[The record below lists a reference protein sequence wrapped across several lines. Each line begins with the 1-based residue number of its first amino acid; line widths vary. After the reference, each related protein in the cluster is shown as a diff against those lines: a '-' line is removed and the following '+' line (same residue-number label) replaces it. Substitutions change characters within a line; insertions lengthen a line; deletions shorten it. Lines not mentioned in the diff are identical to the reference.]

1 MPRTAKP
8 INLPEQSLLDQIT
21 TDIEQQGWETV
32 RDEIAQVYRQRL
44 AKIKL
49 ESHNLTESELKKRRF
64 KKLSR
69 SELVTLALAFLYHL
83 IELNQQ
89 GQDTEEVI
97 RLFAIAETTF
107 LEKGYPPETIAKNH
121 HPLYINILRDAV
133 NLGKLPLNEHN
144 SYYLEV
150 PDAETGE
157 LIEIQQ
163 HYAQL
168 YLKYDPQFYVLLK
181 RKTTQNNN
189 LKQLEPQP
197 INLPAYLEKTRQL
210 LASDNYTELAAGI
223 AAASG
228 RRFSEIIERGHPS
241 LPDHP
246 TSPYQFLFS
255 GQLKKSQDTQ
265 PYLTYSLLPA
275 EEVIQA
281 IALLRNIPKIKS
293 LTGATI
299 QKLNS
304 LNPAINFQVKK
315 HFQDTGIIQVLPGEA
330 SVSIQNLR
338 GAYGEIA
345 THFFCPNRAS
355 FPRFLS
361 ASLGHLIGDETQT
374 HALSSSTQ
382 HYFHYFL
389 TDENGHQIDSM
400 GVKLHEPLDDSA
412 LSSSSSSMAQRTIL
426 HLHRTT
432 LHLFKSFQGENMS
445 ENETLIHLID
455 QAQLVSQ
462 LQQQLHQAQQQIQA
476 LKSQLAST
484 TTPETPTPEIPSSST
499 TVTTD
504 ETPQPLPN
512 NNTHPMDAVMLLVN
526 SMSQLTHKMDLLLD
540 RTISTDAPQT
550 TTAPRS
556 SKPKPIGSIRALKE
570 KQNIADLHRV
580 IDLLIQ
586 HNNST
591 EPERDRWFISKNILK
606 QVVATQQER

>member
-21 TDIEQQGWETV
+21 ADIDQQGWKTV
-32 RDEIAQVYRQRL
+32 RDEIAQVYQQRL
-44 AKIKL
+44 AKIQL

-83 IELNQQ
+83 IELNQL

-133 NLGKLPLNEHN
+133 NKGQLPLNEHN
-144 SYYLEV
+144 SYSLEV
-150 PDAETGE
+150 PDPETGE

-168 YLKYDPQFYVLLK
+168 YLKYEPQFYVQMK

-210 LASDNYTELAAGI
+210 LKSNNYTELAAGL

-228 RRFSEIIERGHPS
+228 RRFSEIIERGNPS
-241 LPDHP
+241 LPDQP
-246 TSPYQFLFS
+246 TSPYEFIFE
-255 GQLKKSQDTQ
+255 GQLKKAQESQ

-275 EEVIQA
+275 ADLIKA
-281 IALLRNIPKIKS
+281 IALLRNIPKIQS

-355 FPRFLS
+355 FPRFVS
-361 ASLGHLIGDETQT
+361 ASLGHLIGDETLT

-389 TDENGHQIDSM
+389 TDETGHQIDSV
-400 GVKLHEPLDDSA
+400 GVKLHEPPDHDQDDSA
-412 LSSSSSSMAQRTIL
+412 LSSSSPSMEQRTIL

-462 LQQQLHQAQQQIQA
+462 LQQQLHQAQQQIQQ
-476 LKSQLAST
+476 LQSQLAST
-484 TTPETPTPEIPSSST
+484 PFSASYECSFI
-499 TVTTD
+499 
-504 ETPQPLPN
+504 
-512 NNTHPMDAVMLLVN
+512 AVYAWR
-526 SMSQLTHKMDLLLD
+526 QK
-540 RTISTDAPQT
+540 
-550 TTAPRS
+550 
-556 SKPKPIGSIRALKE
+556 
-570 KQNIADLHRV
+570 
-580 IDLLIQ
+580 
-586 HNNST
+586 
-591 EPERDRWFISKNILK
+591 
-606 QVVATQQER
+606 